1 MIRLTD
7 INKIHRSDE
16 IETTALDQVSLA
28 VDPGEFVAIMGPSG
42 CGKSTL
48 LNIIGLLDSPS
59 SGSYLLHDKELA
71 GLNEA
76 ARADVRK
83 NNIGVIFQSFNLI
96 DELSVFQNIELAL
109 LYQDIPTAE
118 RRKRVVEVMDKVGIG
133 HRQKHYPQ
141 QLSGGQQQR
150 VAIARALV
158 TQPAILLADEPTGNL
173 DTRTSIEVMGIFQKL
188 NKERGITILLIT
200 HEMDIAEYGTRFVRF
215 RDGKIQTD
223 SPVHNRRDA
232 KLELD
237 ALPPPE
243 EDPPVIVSDEAPVD
257 HIGGVV

>member
-1 MIRLTD
+1 MIRLTN

-16 IETTALDQVSLA
+16 IETTALNQVSLA

-59 SGSYLLHDKELA
+59 SGSYLLNGKELA
-71 GLNEA
+71 GLNES

-118 RRKRVVEVMDKVGIG
+118 RRKRVLEVMDKVGIA

-150 VAIARALV
+150 VAIARAIV
-158 TQPAILLADEPTGNL
+158 GNPKILLADEPTGNL
-173 DTRTSIEVMGIFQKL
+173 DSKNGDEVMALLKAL
-188 NKERGITILLIT
+188 NREGTTIIMVT
-200 HEMDIAEYGTRFVRF
+200 HSEDYGRYGSRLVRML
-215 RDGKIQTD
+215 DGKILST
-223 SPVHNRRDA
+223 HA
-232 KLELD
+232 
-237 ALPPPE
+237 
-243 EDPPVIVSDEAPVD
+243 EAA
-257 HIGGVV
+257 